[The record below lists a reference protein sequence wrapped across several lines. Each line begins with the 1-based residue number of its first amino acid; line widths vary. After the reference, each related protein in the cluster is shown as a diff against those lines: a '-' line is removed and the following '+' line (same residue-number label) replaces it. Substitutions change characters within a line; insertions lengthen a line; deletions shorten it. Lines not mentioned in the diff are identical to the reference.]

1 MIQDHEQ
8 ARTNRRKEGQTKDIS
23 YKTLSATAGVQ
34 EILVCTGLI

>member
-23 YKTLSATAGVQ
+23 YKTLPVN
-34 EILVCTGLI
+34 LINFSFK